1 MKVEFSTDKDIVK
14 ITDERGTIARFD
26 GEDIGVLI
34 EALRS
39 GNDFD
44 SAKVVA
50 KKVEVEEEVEAP
62 AEEMPKKKVK
72 AKSGAK
78 KA

>member
-50 KKVEVEEEVEAP
+50 KKVEVE
-62 AEEMPKKKVK
+62 
-72 AKSGAK
+72 
-78 KA
+78 